1 MGKGGGADEATIRVQ
16 LHRACHSNE
25 AGAGESLVGLCVCG
39 GGGGK
44 MGTRVVNDL
53 NTLAKRRS
61 MFSCIVCGKG
71 TRDGWTAGL
80 VSWKLVGIC
89 GCVGQGVGVHD
100 LNTLTKR
107 RSVFKCRH
115 SGNMPQLGGGGG

>member
-1 MGKGGGADEATIRVQ
+1 
-16 LHRACHSNE
+16 
-25 AGAGESLVGLCVCG
+25 
-39 GGGGK
+39 

-53 NTLAKRRS
+53 HTPAKRRP

-71 TRDGWTAGL
+71 TRHGWNAGL

-100 LNTLTKR
+100 LNTLT
-107 RSVFKCRH
+107 
-115 SGNMPQLGGGGG
+115 SGGPCSNAVIVATLEGALKHYYYY